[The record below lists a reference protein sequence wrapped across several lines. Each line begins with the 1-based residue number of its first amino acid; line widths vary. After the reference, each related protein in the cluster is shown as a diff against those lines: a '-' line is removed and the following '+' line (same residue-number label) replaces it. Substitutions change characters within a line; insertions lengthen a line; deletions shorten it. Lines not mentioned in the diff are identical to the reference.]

1 MSRSLLSHIAE
12 NFISEYENVANSSVS
27 YLLNEY
33 QSARN
38 ALASIL
44 GIDSVPTYYV
54 TELSTKSNGRPD
66 VTGLDLNGDK
76 AVIIEGKFWAN
87 LTENQPG
94 NYLKELTQ
102 DGKLLFLAPD
112 KRISSLEI
120 EVEKRLSGANEKVA
134 ICSWNSFLALVEA
147 ENNKVYN
154 ATLASD
160 LAQFK
165 ELCQRM
171 DVEGMAPLSASD
183 LDPMNGK
190 ICYHFSDL
198 IDECNSVLR
207 DWKHSDFNRLKT
219 TATKSGYGFYFY
231 GFGFGCFL
239 HFSTYDWFTKDSHT
253 PIWLNIYDSEWNKS
267 EQISHYL
274 KAFDS
279 QNSYDGNSY
288 SSYAIMLQTGMD
300 KSEVVQ
306 HITNEVKNIL
316 SMLNQQMSQ

>member
-1 MSRSLLSHIAE
+1 MSKSLLSHIAGS
-12 NFISEYENVANSSVS
+12 FISEYENVANSSVS

-33 QSARN
+33 QSARD
-38 ALASIL
+38 ALTSVL
-44 GIDSVPTYYV
+44 GIDTVPSYYV

-66 VTGLDLNGDK
+66 VTGLDLNGNK
-76 AVIIEGKFWAN
+76 VVIIEGKFWAS
-87 LTENQPG
+87 LTENQPV

-102 DGKLLFLAPD
+102 DGKLLFLTPD
-112 KRISSLEI
+112 KRISSLRI
-120 EVEKRLSGANEKVA
+120 EVEKRLNGANEQVE

-147 ENNKVYN
+147 ENNKAYN
-154 ATLASD
+154 DTLASD

-165 ELCQRM
+165 VLCQRM
-171 DVEGMAPLSASD
+171 DVEGMPPLSASD

-190 ICYHFSDL
+190 ISYHFSDL

-207 DWKHSDFNRLKT
+207 DWEHSDFNRLKT

-231 GFGFGCFL
+231 GFEFGCFL

-253 PIWLNIYDSEWNKS
+253 PIWLNIQDSEWNKS
-267 EQISHYL
+267 EQIFHYL

-279 QNSYDGNSY
+279 QNSYDGISY

-300 KSEVVQ
+300 KSEVIQ

-316 SMLNQQMSQ
+316 SMLNQKIS